1 MATAHARH
9 GIAGTIPIRL
19 RHYIPL
25 FLWYSG
31 CMKTDETNLPKD
43 APTVDR
49 RLAVGSVAGA
59 TASHV
64 KSSAERD
71 SDTMESWRR
80 SRPRERR
87 RMPRDPVELHGFDL
101 EKATPATRQVISS
114 FTADLAE
121 VYEALD
127 KAEHQLER
135 ALEARRTNPFTGL
148 MRADVFMSEIDHL
161 EYLDRREGE
170 GVHSSIAVFSVPGLT
185 DIKLRRGRAAAERIA
200 VRIGRI
206 LADTVDPS
214 EPACRIGDTDFAVLL
229 TALSG
234 KPAEDRAQTL
244 ATALQ
249 NALDAF
255 PDRFEPHGRI
265 AYGIAVLESGNSA
278 LETIDKADGAM
289 SILGPEARK
298 SPRSATDLK
307 L

>member
-1 MATAHARH
+1 MAAAHARH
-9 GIAGTIPIRL
+9 GIAGQTRIAVRL
-19 RHYIPL
+19 YRAP
-25 FLWYSG
+25 FLCYSG
-31 CMKTDETNLPKD
+31 YMKTDETNLPKD

-49 RLAVGSVAGA
+49 RIAVGSVAGA
-59 TASHV
+59 TATHV

-71 SDTMESWRR
+71 SDTLESWRR

-101 EKATPATRQVISS
+101 ETATPATRQVISS
-114 FTADLAE
+114 FSADLAE

-135 ALEARRTNPFTGL
+135 ALEARRANPFTGL

-170 GVHSSIAVFSVPGLT
+170 GVHSSIAVYSIPGLT
-185 DIKLRRGRAAAERIA
+185 DIKTRRGRAAAERIA

-234 KPAEDRAQTL
+234 KPAEDRAHIL
-244 ATALQ
+244 ASVLQ
-249 NALDAF
+249 KAVDDL
-255 PDRFEPHGRI
+255 PDRFEPHDRI
-265 AYGIAVLESGNSA
+265 TYGLAVLESSKSA
-278 LETIDKADGAM
+278 LETIDAADAAAAT
-289 SILGPEARK
+289 LGTEDK
-298 SPRSATDLK
+298 TSPRSATDVK